1 MNAILIR
8 NTSLVCGLSIMLVT
22 ACSVTIEPIP
32 RNDNGGAQDPPPEFV
47 TIRFVNASP
56 DQALQVEFYATNE
69 PLEAI
74 PADLFADNVYLV
86 LESIGLAG
94 SGLLAP
100 LSEDEIQFDCTEA
113 LTIGTLGGEF
123 RDNETGEVLGRGSEL
138 FVPPGGFP
146 LCGRTVV
153 YTYFST
159 GGEYQTR
166 FSFE

>member
-1 MNAILIR
+1 MNAIPIR
-8 NTSLVCGLSIMLVT
+8 NTLLVVGLSIMLVT

-32 RNDNGGAQDPPPEFV
+32 RNDNGGSQDPPPEFV

-74 PADLFADNVYLV
+74 PEDLFADDIYLV
-86 LESIGLAG
+86 LESIGVAG
-94 SGLLAP
+94 SGLLEP
-100 LSEDEIQFDCTEA
+100 GDQDEIQFDCTET

-123 RDNETGEVLGRGSEL
+123 RDNETGEVLGRGDEL
-138 FVPPGGFP
+138 YKAPGGFS
-146 LCGRTVV
+146 LCGGTAV
-153 YTYFST
+153 YTYSST

-166 FSFE
+166 FAFE